1 MSNKLFFV
9 DSILHL
15 TDNDDV
21 HVSLFETEPD
31 SETGFITVSV
41 NRDQLGMRNH
51 KGTIKEGWYVYYNS
65 EDSQIPFAYGNLA
78 PFARRQFNE
87 FKTIQSQLIEKIV
100 SVEESDSSLYFNIE
114 KSHTNN
120 VVSYHVNVGHG
131 NCSLILIQDKDAY
144 EIWMVDCSLRD
155 KTNWHNPCIINNL
168 DDCFLTIKQQLD
180 IRDSEHLHISRF
192 FLTHPHYDHYN
203 GITYLID
210 NEYIDSETLFYVN
223 LFYHV
228 ASPAYL
234 KVLNELNAMNVRFI
248 EPVSHNSTNAIKF
261 LYPDCRTYRSDHTA
275 INKPANYQIVKSPL
289 NNSSSVIMFN
299 IAHRTMVF
307 PGDLEQD
314 GFVIMPN
321 KKTCNPFLC
330 NVDYYIISHH
340 GSLNGHPFN
349 DYKCPK
355 QSYFL
360 PSCNI
365 RKLCKAILMGRD
377 KAYSGIYN
385 QTVENFWS
393 NCPCELVYTEHDPSG
408 NKVKFVELDWSNGT
422 VKYY

>member
-41 NRDQLGMRNH
+41 NRDQLGMRNN

-192 FLTHPHYDHYN
+192 F
-203 GITYLID
+203 
-210 NEYIDSETLFYVN
+210 SF
-223 LFYHV
+223 
-228 ASPAYL
+228 
-234 KVLNELNAMNVRFI
+234 
-248 EPVSHNSTNAIKF
+248 
-261 LYPDCRTYRSDHTA
+261 
-275 INKPANYQIVKSPL
+275 
-289 NNSSSVIMFN
+289 
-299 IAHRTMVF
+299 
-307 PGDLEQD
+307 
-314 GFVIMPN
+314 
-321 KKTCNPFLC
+321 
-330 NVDYYIISHH
+330 
-340 GSLNGHPFN
+340 
-349 DYKCPK
+349 
-355 QSYFL
+355 
-360 PSCNI
+360 
-365 RKLCKAILMGRD
+365 
-377 KAYSGIYN
+377 
-385 QTVENFWS
+385 
-393 NCPCELVYTEHDPSG
+393 
-408 NKVKFVELDWSNGT
+408 
-422 VKYY
+422 